1 MNIAVLGS
9 SGAMGS
15 YFARYFLKKGHNV
28 SGADLTRGR
37 DFPAGL
43 RFARS
48 NSGAVRKADVV
59 VIAVP
64 IDETVRVVGE
74 VVGSLPSGCV
84 LIEIASVKSRILPIL
99 RNIVAGKRLTLVSLH
114 PLFGPSLR
122 SGPMKMCFVGSQRD
136 GAIVLKIFPEA
147 KLIPLSLESHDR
159 LMAYALSLVH
169 LANIAFASAVE
180 RDLGL
185 SEFERVATPTGT
197 LQLDIAKSILSQDP
211 ALYSYLDVENDF
223 VPEALSSLASEL
235 EQLNRIVRRGKR
247 REFERRFL
255 TLGRTI
261 GEKEMARALRS
272 VYNAASPG

>member
-15 YFARYFLKKGHNV
+15 YFAKYFLRKGHNV
-28 SGADLTRGR
+28 SGADLTKGR
-37 DFPAGL
+37 DFPEGL
-43 RFARS
+43 RFTRS
-48 NSGAVRKADVV
+48 NRSAVRNADVV
-59 VIAVP
+59 LVAVP
-64 IDETVRVVGE
+64 IDETVTVVDE
-74 VVGSLPSGCV
+74 VVGSLQAGCV

-122 SGPMKMCFVGSQRD
+122 SELMKMCLVGSQRD

-147 KLIPLSLESHDR
+147 NLLPLSLESHDR

-185 SEFERVATPTGT
+185 REFEKVATPTGT

-211 ALYSYLDVENDF
+211 ALYSYLDVENDY
-223 VPEALSSLASEL
+223 VPEALSSLVGEL
-235 EQLNRIVRRGKR
+235 EQLRRIVGHRKR

-255 TLGRTI
+255 TLGRAI
-261 GEKEMARALRS
+261 GKNERARALRGI
-272 VYNAASPG
+272 YNATSS